1 MPHFPAYQLKNA
13 GSFKEDKR
21 VDRWYYGEKIHKTK
35 YVKPGKERMS
45 LTKTRIVF

>member
-1 MPHFPAYQLKNA
+1 MVL
-13 GSFKEDKR
+13 
-21 VDRWYYGEKIHKTK
+21 WEKIHRTK